1 MNIVMIIPTGI
12 GCEIGGH
19 AGDATPT
26 VRLLSGICDK
36 IVLHPNVVN
45 ASAINEM
52 PTNSLYVEGSMLDR
66 FLEGSVELQEVSANK
81 ILVVVNKPVYND
93 SINTTTAARA
103 VLGINAEILEL
114 NTPLCMKAE
123 FLNGI
128 ADGRYSGV
136 DELIEQVSDY
146 KFDALGIETAIE
158 CEPQVAYTYFRNGGI
173 NPWGGI
179 EAITSR
185 AIADKLDKPVAHAPF
200 EEYKKGTITSFSEVV
215 DPRMAAEVSSGE
227 FFYCVLKGLHK
238 APRIGKGL
246 SVNDIDV
253 MVSPYGC
260 WGRPHYACVE
270 AGIPIIVVKENT
282 CVLDETPTGEVI
294 EVENYLEA
302 AGVISAMRAGIT
314 LESIRRPLAAT
325 KIIRH

>member
-1 MNIVMIIPTGI
+1 MI
-12 GCEIGGH
+12 
-19 AGDATPT
+19 
-26 VRLLSGICDK
+26 
-36 IVLHPNVVN
+36 
-45 ASAINEM
+45 
-52 PTNSLYVEGSMLDR
+52 NSLYVEGSFLDR
-66 FLEGSVELQEVSANK
+66 LLEGLIELQEVRANK

-93 SINTTTAARA
+93 SINTTTAAKA
-103 VLGINAEILEL
+103 VLGIDAEILEL
-114 NTPLCMKAE
+114 NTPLRMKVG

-128 ADGRYSGV
+128 ADGHYSGV
-136 DELIEQVSDY
+136 DELVEQVSNY
-146 KFDALGIETAIE
+146 KFDALGVETAID
-158 CEPQVAYTYFRNGGI
+158 CEPQVAYTYFRNGGV

-185 AIADKLDKPVAHAPF
+185 AIADKLNKPVAHAPF

-246 SVNDIDV
+246 SVDDIDV

-282 CVLDETPTGEVI
+282 CVLNVTPTASVI

-302 AGVISAMRAGIT
+302 AGVISAMRAGVT
-314 LESIRRPLAAT
+314 LESVRRPLEPTEVINA
-325 KIIRH
+325 